1 MLAQAVVQPLETVK
15 ESIQANAARVTLK
28 QVKPMMRE
36 VAKPAEKVVEQ
47 PRYDF
52 VGIAG

>member
-1 MLAQAVVQPLETVK
+1 MLAQAAVKPLVTVQKLTQT
-15 ESIQANAARVTLK
+15 SSVTLK

-36 VAKPAEKVVEQ
+36 TVKPEATVEQ

>member
-1 MLAQAVVQPLETVK
+1 MLAQAAVQPSVTVQ
-15 ESIQANAARVTLK
+15 ESTQTPSVCMVLK

-36 VAKPAEKVVEQ
+36 TVKPEVKAEQ
-47 PRYDF
+47 PHYDF